1 MRNLAWGVGLF
12 ALVAACANQPAGAPA
27 TGGTSAST
35 PSAAGGTAIP
45 ALPDV
50 VAKIDGVDV
59 TRAEFEAISKAGDID
74 AIVKLTQAR
83 EQALDQYIVEKLV
96 KAEAAKRGLSEDDLF
111 KAEVDAKITPPSE
124 EAILAFYEQ
133 NKERMPPGSTFESM
147 RQQVVAAMTK
157 GERNK
162 AIRAFLDGL
171 KAAAKVETFLP
182 AFKIDVP
189 ARSGAPVK
197 GPANAKIKIV
207 EFSDFQCP
215 YCTKAA
221 DTVKQIV
228 ETYPN
233 DVSVEYRHFPLSFHD
248 KAQRAAEASE
258 CANEQGKFWEYH
270 DLLFANQSALDE
282 ANLTTYAGQVA
293 GLDAAKFAACMA
305 APKAKEAVAADLKI
319 GASVGMSGTPGF
331 YINGEMLAGALP
343 FEEFKKRI
351 DAALAAK

>member
-12 ALVAACANQPAGAPA
+12 ALVAACANQPAGAPSSSA
-27 TGGTSAST
+27 TTSAATSST
-35 PSAAGGTAIP
+35 GIP

-59 TRAEFEAISKAGDID
+59 TRAEFEEISKAGDID

-83 EQALDQYIVEKLV
+83 EQALEQYIIEKLV
-96 KAEAAKRGLSEDDLF
+96 KAEATKRGVSEEDLF
-111 KAEVDAKITPPSE
+111 KAEVDAKLAAPSE
-124 EAILAFYEQ
+124 EAIRAFFDQ
-133 NKERMPPGSTFESM
+133 NQARMPPGSTFESM
-147 RQQVVAAMTK
+147 REQVVAAMTK

-162 AIRAFLDGL
+162 AIRTFLDGL
-171 KAAAKVETFLP
+171 KAAAKVQTFLP

-189 ARSGAPVK
+189 ARAGAPVK

-228 ETYPN
+228 EAYPN

-282 ANLTTYAGQVA
+282 ASLTTYAGQVA
-293 GLDAAKFAACMA
+293 GLDAAKFTACMA
-305 APKAKEAVAADLKI
+305 APQGQGD
-319 GASVGMSGTPGF
+319 GPGRH
-331 YINGEMLAGALP
+331 EDRRERRHERHARLLHQ
-343 FEEFKKRI
+343 RR
-351 DAALAAK
+351 DARRRAPL